1 MHLPSVRQL
10 QYFLAVLELNHF
22 GQAAERC
29 FVTQSTLSAGIQELE
44 SVLGGVLFERSKRKV
59 MPTPLGVMLE
69 PKARQIVDEAAQMVE
84 LAKGRRGVLIGTL
97 RLGVIPTIGP
107 FLLPKILP
115 GVREMFPQ
123 LRLQLVEEQSAA
135 LLERLNNGM
144 IDCALMALPYEL
156 GGLEHGVIFEENFC
170 IAFPPGHRLA
180 QARALSSTQLP
191 ADEIMLLEEG
201 HCLRDHA
208 LAACHWR
215 ASRQSATTV
224 QGTSLYTMIEM
235 VAGGQGITFIPQ
247 MAADSALVAQSGINL
262 RPLAEPGPHRQIA
275 LVWRPTYVR
284 KDDLARLLSC
294 MQSILT
300 QVVE

>member
-1 MHLPSVRQL
+1 MHLPSIRQL

-29 FVTQSTLSAGIQELE
+29 FVTQSTLSAGVQELE
-44 SVLGGVLFERSKRKV
+44 NLLGGALFERSKRKV
-59 MPTPLGVMLE
+59 MATPLGLALE
-69 PKARQIVDEAAQMVE
+69 PMARQIIEEATQMVE
-84 LAKGRRGVLIGTL
+84 LAKGEHGILVGAL

-107 FLLPKILP
+107 FMLPKVLP
-115 GVREMFPQ
+115 EIRKQFPE
-123 LRLQLVEEQSAA
+123 LKLHLVEEQSAA
-135 LLERLNNGM
+135 LLDRLNNGQ
-144 IDCALMALPYEL
+144 IDCAIMALPYEL
-156 GGLEHGVIFEENFC
+156 GGMEHEEIIDENFC
-170 IAFPPGHRLA
+170 IAFPPGHKLA
-180 QARALSSTQLP
+180 KAKELTSTQLP

-215 ASRQSATTV
+215 AMRKGGNTV

-247 MAADSALVAQSGINL
+247 MAADSALVTQSGISL
-262 RPLAEPGPHRQIA
+262 CPLAEPGPHRQIA

-284 KDDLARLLSC
+284 KDDLKVLAKKMRDALGS
-294 MQSILT
+294 
-300 QVVE
+300 VA